1 MNLTQVLILLL
12 QLINISKV
20 SELSGETLL
29 SQNVQLEVYS
39 VNLTQLEENL

>member
-20 SELSGETLL
+20 SELSGETQV
-29 SQNVQLEVYS
+29 SQNLQLEVYS
-39 VNLTQLEENL
+39 VNVVRREENL